1 MEHEVSLFTEFDLA
15 RLCRR
20 ARRFALFGGLAGR
33 SRALAYWLAAAAIAV
48 ASCHTAAAHG
58 IAGNRYFVGTL
69 TFDDPAVNDE
79 VIVPLYS
86 AINYPAPGGNVAEN
100 RITWAFDRLLTP
112 TLAVTYESGWIHQNW
127 PIGKTSGLETTNVG
141 LKYETYRDNRHE
153 ALVSVGVAWGIGQ
166 SGAPAVGADEPNT
179 FQPGI
184 FFGKGFGDLPDWL
197 AWARPFAVTG
207 AVVDAIPAGPT
218 GKALSPNPATGK
230 FQTDLVPQVNILHWG
245 FSLQYSTYYLTSR
258 FTGGPPKKEPLNQ
271 VVPLVEFSFDTPFGQ
286 STAATMNPGFA
297 YVAVT
302 WQIAAEAIV
311 PLNRAG
317 GSGPGVRAQL
327 MFFLDDLIPS
337 VFGKPLLSDKPDRS
351 LIAWH

>member
-1 MEHEVSLFTEFDLA
+1 MFAEFDLA
-15 RLCRR
+15 RLCGR
-20 ARRFALFGGLAGR
+20 ARRFALFGGLAGH
-33 SRALAYWLAAAAIAV
+33 SRALACWLAAATLAG
-48 ASCHTAAAHG
+48 CHAAAAHG

-69 TFDDPAVNDE
+69 AFDDPSVSDE
-79 VIVPLYS
+79 AIVPLYS

-100 RITWAFDRLLTP
+100 RIHWAFDRLLTP
-112 TLAVTYESGWIHQNW
+112 TLALTYDGGWIHQSW
-127 PIGKTSGLETTNVG
+127 PTGKTSGLDTTNVG

-179 FQPGI
+179 IQPGI

-218 GKALSPNPATGK
+218 GKALSPNPAIGK
-230 FQTDLVPQVNILHWG
+230 FQTDLVPQVNVLHWG

-258 FTGGPPKKEPLNQ
+258 FTGGPPKTEPLNQ
-271 VVPLVEFSFDTPFGQ
+271 LVPLVEFSFDTAFGQ
-286 STAATMNPGFA
+286 STAVTMNPGFA

-302 WQIAAEAIV
+302 WQIAAEVIV
-311 PLNRAG
+311 PLNREG

-337 VFGKPLLSDKPDRS
+337 VFGKPLLSDEPDRS